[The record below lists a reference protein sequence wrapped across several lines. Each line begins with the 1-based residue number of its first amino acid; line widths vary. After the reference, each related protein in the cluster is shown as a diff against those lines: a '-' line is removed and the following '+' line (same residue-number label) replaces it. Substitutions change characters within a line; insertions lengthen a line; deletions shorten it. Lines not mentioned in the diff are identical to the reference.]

1 MERNCKPV
9 IRATANRCRPGVDAP
24 IRLLGTTI
32 NFQTFW
38 ILILIGGGAEMI
50 SGIIHASRSK
60 IGTLINTNKQ
70 KTYSA
75 LGLIETVVKK
85 QLYTCIC
92 LYGVY
97 RHCKQ
102 CF

>member
-1 MERNCKPV
+1 MWMHRSDFQESP
-9 IRATANRCRPGVDAP
+9 
-24 IRLLGTTI
+24 I

-50 SGIIHASRSK
+50 SGIITLSRSK

-75 LGLIETVVKK
+75 FGLVELLSRNNIHRY
-85 QLYTCIC
+85 LFIRG
-92 LYGVY
+92 L
-97 RHCKQ
+97 
-102 CF
+102 